1 MKRRRQSIQE
11 SMDNYKRSNYRRKK
25 KKNKMFEVIMTEN
38 FPKLITD
45 NKDSGSSETLTSVK
59 PEENYT
65 KRHPNQIYQS
75 Q

>member
-11 SMDNYKRSNYRRKK
+11 SMDNYKRSNYRR

-45 NKDSGSSETLTSVK
+45 NKDSGSSET
-59 PEENYT
+59 
-65 KRHPNQIYQS
+65 
-75 Q
+75 

>member
-45 NKDSGSSETLTSVK
+45 NKDSGSSET
-59 PEENYT
+59 
-65 KRHPNQIYQS
+65 
-75 Q
+75 